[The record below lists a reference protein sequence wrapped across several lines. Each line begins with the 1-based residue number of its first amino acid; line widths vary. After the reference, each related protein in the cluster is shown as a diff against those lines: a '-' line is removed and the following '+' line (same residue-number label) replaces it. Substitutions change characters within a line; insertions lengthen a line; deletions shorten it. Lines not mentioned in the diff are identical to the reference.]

1 MSIPRD
7 LYVPMP
13 GRPARKITVAYAL
26 QESEEEGTGAN
37 YLRRTIEQ
45 NLELPVHRYIM
56 IDIGGFE
63 RVIDELGGVEID
75 VPPSD
80 WDPDV
85 GIYDDAYPTD
95 DCGTMELLIKP
106 GLQQMD
112 GTTALQYARSRHSS
126 SDFDRSRRQI
136 DVLMAIRRKALS
148 PAFLR
153 RAPGLLPALLDTV
166 ETDFTAREIMSLA
179 GPAIKADAES
189 IERYSIDNRI
199 VYNDRILID
208 GANQS
213 VLRLNPDAYEVLRA
227 SFLDLTAPA
236 YPEASSGAPVPR
248 LAEPTEATEADPEAA
263 TAAP

>member
-1 MSIPRD
+1 
-7 LYVPMP
+7 
-13 GRPARKITVAYAL
+13 
-26 QESEEEGTGAN
+26 
-37 YLRRTIEQ
+37 
-45 NLELPVHRYIM
+45 
-56 IDIGGFE
+56 
-63 RVIDELGGVEID
+63 
-75 VPPSD
+75 
-80 WDPDV
+80 
-85 GIYDDAYPTD
+85 
-95 DCGTMELLIKP
+95 MELLIKP